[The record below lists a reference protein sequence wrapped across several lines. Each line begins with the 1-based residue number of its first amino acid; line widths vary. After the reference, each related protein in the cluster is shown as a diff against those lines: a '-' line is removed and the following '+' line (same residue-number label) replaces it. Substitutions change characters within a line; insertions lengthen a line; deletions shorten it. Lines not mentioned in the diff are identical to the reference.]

1 MRIQLRLLDPQEP
14 TEINLVVTKGDLNKM
29 ASKGIMAKTLVATLS
44 RMGIFAI
51 TAGRVNVR
59 LEVIDDPYD
68 VEARVVEDKKEG
80 R

>member
-29 ASKGIMAKTLVATLS
+29 ASRGIMAKTLVATLS

-51 TAGRVNVR
+51 TAGRVNVK

>member
-1 MRIQLRLLDPQEP
+1 
-14 TEINLVVTKGDLNKM
+14 VVTKGDLKKM
-29 ASKGIMAKTLVATLS
+29 ADRGIVAKTLVATLS

-51 TAGRVNVR
+51 TAGRLNVR
-59 LEVIDDPYD
+59 LEVTDEPID